1 MLSVATADLIPGL
14 SQFVQKSCEVQ
25 GLADNTVNVPAYLL
39 ADGWMFGLGRLPFLM
54 AFAFAFRLN
63 DG

>member
-1 MLSVATADLIPGL
+1 MLSVAAANLIPGL

-25 GLADNTVNVPAYLL
+25 GLADNTVNVPAYML

-54 AFAFAFRLN
+54 AFAFAVRLN

>member
-1 MLSVATADLIPGL
+1 MLSVAAADLIPGHL
-14 SQFVQKSCEVQ
+14 QFVQKSGEVQ

-39 ADGWMFGLGRLPFLM
+39 ADGWMFELVRLPFLM

>member
-1 MLSVATADLIPGL
+1 MLSVAAADLIPGH
-14 SQFVQKSCEVQ
+14 SQFVQKSGEVQ